1 MVMQVYWIEL
11 AAAEKTLLALEPT
24 NRIVPTTRTRITANI
39 ICFCLRRSTLTRRGT
54 PLASLEAW
62 RVASPTPR
70 LNTKAGFINSMSHNQ
85 SAHTGCGPAT
95 RWGRVQSMC
104 DGFGGAFKFRPLDKD
119 DAAPTVRKAVRGK
132 CERGPG
138 GTPYNGR

>member
-39 ICFCLRRSTLTRRGT
+39 ICFCLRRSALTRRGT
-54 PLASLEAW
+54 PLPSLEAW

-70 LNTKAGFINSMSHNQ
+70 LNTKAGSINSMSHNQ
-85 SAHTGCGPAT
+85 SAHTGCG
-95 RWGRVQSMC
+95 
-104 DGFGGAFKFRPLDKD
+104 RPLDGGECR
-119 DAAPTVRKAVRGK
+119 ACAMGSA
-132 CERGPG
+132 ELSNFGPSIKMMLH
-138 GTPYNGR
+138 RR